1 MKAAKERKMDRKRK
15 NKELSVAKTEESR
28 QRRLGNKA
36 KREEILNINP
46 NLKITIVDGI
56 TYTDDGINGRVAVE
70 VIDGKIRSKELRK
83 QVSINDNELEVIE
96 VVEDDA
102 AIGKAIDVQ
111 IEKERLGVFSKL
123 VDKFRKK

>member
-46 NLKITIVDGI
+46 NLKITIVDGV
-56 TYTDDGINGRVAVE
+56 TYTDDGINGKVAVE

-96 VVEDDA
+96 DDA

-111 IEKERLGVFSKL
+111 IEKERLSVFSKFA
-123 VDKFRKK
+123 DKFRKK

>member
-1 MKAAKERKMDRKRK
+1 MKASKERKMDRKMK
-15 NKELSVAKTEESR
+15 HKALSVKKTEESR
-28 QRRLGNKA
+28 QRRLNNKA
-36 KREEILNINP
+36 KRAEILNINP

-96 VVEDDA
+96 DDA

-111 IEKERLGVFSKL
+111 IEKERLSVFSKFA
-123 VDKFRKK
+123 DKFRKK

>member
-1 MKAAKERKMDRKRK
+1 MKASKERKMDRKMK
-15 NKELSVAKTEESR
+15 HKALSVKKTEESR
-28 QRRLGNKA
+28 QRRLDNKA
-36 KREEILNINP
+36 KRAEIHAINP
-46 NLKITIVDGI
+46 DMKVRVINQV
-56 TYTDDGINGRVAVE
+56 TYDDLGTEIMVE
-70 VIDGKIRSKELRK
+70 NGKIKTVELRK

-123 VDKFRKK
+123 ADKFRKK

>member
-96 VVEDDA
+96 DDA

-111 IEKERLGVFSKL
+111 IEKERLSVFSKFA
-123 VDKFRKK
+123 DKFRKK

>member
-1 MKAAKERKMDRKRK
+1 MKASKERKMDRKMK
-15 NKELSVAKTEESR
+15 HKALSVKKTEESR
-28 QRRLGNKA
+28 QRRLNNKA
-36 KREEILNINP
+36 KRAEILNINP